1 MLSCIV
7 AAVRKPLHDQ
17 LYFGEV
23 MFCRGC
29 IVELQS
35 FIFPRLI
42 EVDRCRLGPG
52 KQGTIITFAVSNGPH
67 ATGCSPISE
76 RFKVSGVL
84 CFQLVS
90 LKLELREAN
99 DLIVLS
105 RNLS

>member
-7 AAVRKPLHDQ
+7 ATVRKTLRDH
-17 LYFGEV
+17 LSFREA

-35 FIFPRLI
+35 FIFPRLV
-42 EVDRCRLGPG
+42 EVDRCRLGQG

-67 ATGCSPISE
+67 ETGCSPISE
-76 RFKVSGVL
+76 RVKVSGVL

-90 LKLELREAN
+90 LKLELRQAN

>member
-7 AAVRKPLHDQ
+7 ATVRKTLRDH
-17 LYFGEV
+17 LSFREA
-23 MFCRGC
+23 MFCRRC

-35 FIFPRLI
+35 FIFPRLV

-52 KQGTIITFAVSNGPH
+52 KQGTIITFAVSNGLH
-67 ATGCSPISE
+67 ETGSPISE
-76 RFKVSGVL
+76 RVKVSGVL